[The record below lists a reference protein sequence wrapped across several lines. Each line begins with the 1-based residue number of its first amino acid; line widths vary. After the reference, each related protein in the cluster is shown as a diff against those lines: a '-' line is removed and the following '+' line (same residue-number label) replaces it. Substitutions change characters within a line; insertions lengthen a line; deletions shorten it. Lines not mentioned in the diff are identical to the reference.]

1 MDDDLTPPSPRNEG
15 TSFAAE
21 LGRTFGG
28 FAMIAVFIAV
38 AGVLLWLFLR
48 SP

>member
-1 MDDDLTPPSPRNEG
+1 MDDDLPPRSKDESTG
-15 TSFAAE
+15 FAAD

-28 FAMIAVFIAV
+28 FATIAVLIAV

-48 SP
+48 TP